1 MLNHAKDSDFDTV
14 WNIFKNNKKYFP
26 HIRTDYLKRNIARGQ
41 VVLDQDVIIVYNIYK
56 RKQRLNDDILA
67 QPGDC
72 ILHQIVAKNRNGS
85 AKEVLNRFFK
95 YINTRVFLSVRS
107 ENDIAKKF
115 YEKNGMLKIGNTSWA
130 KGTMPGDIYLYDSN

>member
-85 AKEVLNRFFK
+85 AKEVLNKFFK
-95 YINTRVFLSVRS
+95 HINTRVFLSVRS

-130 KGTMPGDIYLYDSN
+130 KGTIPGDIYLYDSN

>member
-1 MLNHAKDSDFDTV
+1 MLNHAKDTDFDTV

-26 HIRTDYLKRNIARGQ
+26 HIRTDYLKRNIAKGQ
-41 VVLDQDVIIVYNIYK
+41 VVLDRDVIIVYNIYK
-56 RKQRLNDDILA
+56 RKQRLNEEILA

-85 AKEVLNRFFK
+85 AKEVLHKFFK
-95 YINTRVFLSVRS
+95 HINTRVFLSVRS

-115 YEKNGMLKIGNTSWA
+115 YEKNGMLKIGDTSWA
-130 KGTMPGDIYLYDSN
+130 KGTISGDIYLYDSN

>member
-130 KGTMPGDIYLYDSN
+130 KGTVPGDIYLYDSN

>member
-130 KGTMPGDIYLYDSN
+130 KGTIPGDIYLYDSN

>member
-1 MLNHAKDSDFDTV
+1 MLNHAKDTDFDTV

-26 HIRTDYLKRNIARGQ
+26 HIRTDYLKRNIAKGQ
-41 VVLDQDVIIVYNIYK
+41 VVLDQDVVIVYNIYK
-56 RKQRLNDDILA
+56 RKQRLNEEILA

-95 YINTRVFLSVRS
+95 HINTRVFLSVRS

-130 KGTMPGDIYLYDSN
+130 KGTIPGDIYLYDSN

>member
-95 YINTRVFLSVRS
+95 HINTRVFLSVRS

-130 KGTMPGDIYLYDSN
+130 KGTIPGDIYLYDSN

>member
-95 YINTRVFLSVRS
+95 HISQF
-107 ENDIAKKF
+107 
-115 YEKNGMLKIGNTSWA
+115 
-130 KGTMPGDIYLYDSN
+130 